1 MKYDFII
8 SQKLGSSDFCQ
19 IANSVLKKAKSAVT
33 PLFNRPEVLSLAS
46 DKANNFAKIFSRT
59 SL

>member
-8 SQKLGSSDFCQ
+8 SQKLVSSDFYQ
-19 IANSVLKKAKSAVT
+19 IANSFLKKGKSAVT
-33 PLFNRPEVLSLAS
+33 PLFNRPELLSLAS